1 MSAPSPSFADFD
13 RRARAGEALSVVFLG
28 GSLTW
33 GAVASDPTQ
42 TSYRALIGRRLK
54 QFYDNPRIESHDAAI
69 GGTGSHLAV
78 FRLERDVLRHRP
90 DLVFVE
96 FAVNDHPFAVHPG
109 RLEAYEA
116 IVRRL
121 VLAGIPV
128 VQGLLA
134 VKQDLAPEP
143 MEKRVLDA
151 EHKKISLAYGTGLG
165 DAVALMR
172 ARVASGET
180 KADELWNPREGTHPN
195 DAGYAL
201 YAEAMWNGF
210 RQAVEEKRVCRAPEN
225 MLHPGTFTRVTRRK
239 ISALAP
245 LPAGW
250 SVGIPTPWG
259 CAFDFY
265 MSRWFDDV
273 TIAQGLEAAPLHLVF
288 HGSMLLLFGEA
299 TDKSGRFQ
307 VRIDGDIMSG
317 EGSTDGVYNA
327 KGNGM
332 HLVRVIAENLDPTR
346 PHTLDIMPLLEKD
359 QELRLESVC
368 VAGGATTVSIAG

>member
-1 MSAPSPSFADFD
+1 MSTPSASFADFD
-13 RRARAGEALSVVFLG
+13 RRARAGEALSAVFLG

-33 GAVASDPTQ
+33 GAVASDPMQ
-42 TSYRALIGRRLK
+42 TSYRALIGKRLK
-54 QFYDNPRIESHDAAI
+54 KFYDNPRIESHDAAI
-69 GGTGSHLAV
+69 GGTGSQLGV
-78 FRLERDVLRHRP
+78 FRLDRDVLRHKP

-121 VLAGIPV
+121 VLAGVPV

-134 VKQDLAPEP
+134 VKQDLAPDP
-143 MEKRVLDA
+143 TEKRLLDP

-172 ARVASGET
+172 AKVASHE
-180 KADELWNPREGTHPN
+180 ANAEDLWNPLEGTHPN

-210 RQAVEEKRVCRAPEN
+210 RQAVEEKRVCLAPAK
-225 MLHPGTFTRVTRRK
+225 MLHPDTFTRIARQK
-239 ISALAP
+239 ISALP
-245 LPAGW
+245 LLPEDW
-250 SVGIPTPWG
+250 DVGIPTPWG
-259 CAFDFY
+259 VAFDFY

-273 TIAQGLEAAPLHLVF
+273 VVARHGAGPLRLVVEGTF
-288 HGSMLLLFGEA
+288 VQLFGEA
-299 TDKSGRFQ
+299 TPKSGKA
-307 VRIDGDIMSG
+307 RILVDDHPAKG
-317 EGSTDGVYNA
+317 EGIADGVLDA

-332 HLVRVIAENLDPTR
+332 HLVRVVAENLDPSH
-346 PHTLDIMPLLEKD
+346 PHTLDIVPLLEKD
-359 QELRLESVC
+359 QEFRLESVC
-368 VAGGATTVSIAG
+368 VAGGAATVVIAS